1 MKNRNLNAVFHGCRP
16 QLNPEKTGQ
25 RALMCPPTRS
35 AGSPA
40 RCAILCW
47 IFRRGD
53 YRFWLHA
60 MPVTESNPT
69 AAGSPKSPP
78 AKENLLLNLACNV
91 VLPGLVLS
99 KLSQPERLGP
109 LWALV
114 AALALPLGY
123 GIWDWMKRRHWNLF
137 STLGIAGTLATGG
150 MALGGHFGWWQATA
164 MWFAIKEAAI
174 PLIIGLSIPLTLRS
188 ETPLVKTLLYNDQL
202 MDTAKVAEEL
212 RLRNAEAA
220 FERLLRESSW
230 LLSVSFLLSSVLN
243 FFLAIWLLKA
253 APNSPE
259 WNEQLGRMNWLSW
272 PVIVIPSTGMMMW
285 ALFRLMNGIQR
296 LTGLPPEQ
304 LFRGQHPPKAS

>member
-1 MKNRNLNAVFHGCRP
+1 
-16 QLNPEKTGQ
+16 
-25 RALMCPPTRS
+25 
-35 AGSPA
+35 
-40 RCAILCW
+40 
-47 IFRRGD
+47 
-53 YRFWLHA
+53 

-69 AAGSPKSPP
+69 TAGSPKNSP

-91 VLPGLVLS
+91 ILPGLVLS

-123 GIWDWMKRRHWNLF
+123 GLWDWMKRRHWNLF

-150 MALGGHFGWWQATA
+150 MSLGSHFGWWQATA
-164 MWFAIKEAAI
+164 LWFAIKEAAI

>member
-1 MKNRNLNAVFHGCRP
+1 MPATAPDPTTAPNAPRP
-16 QLNPEKTGQ
+16 G
-25 RALMCPPTRS
+25 A
-35 AGSPA
+35 
-40 RCAILCW
+40 
-47 IFRRGD
+47 
-53 YRFWLHA
+53 
-60 MPVTESNPT
+60 
-69 AAGSPKSPP
+69 P

-123 GIWDWMKRRHWNLF
+123 GLWDWMKRRHWNLF

-150 MALGGHFGWWQATA
+150 TALGSHFGWWQATA
-164 MWFAIKEAAI
+164 LWFAIKEAAI

-188 ETPLVKTLLYNDQL
+188 ETPLVRTLLYNDQL

-212 RLRNAEAA
+212 RQRSAEAS
-220 FERLLRESSW
+220 FERLLREASW
-230 LLSVSFLLSSVLN
+230 LLSVSFLVSSALN
-243 FFLAIWLLKA
+243 FFLAIWILKA
-253 APNSPE
+253 VPNSPE

-304 LFRGQHPPKAS
+304 LFRGQHPPKA